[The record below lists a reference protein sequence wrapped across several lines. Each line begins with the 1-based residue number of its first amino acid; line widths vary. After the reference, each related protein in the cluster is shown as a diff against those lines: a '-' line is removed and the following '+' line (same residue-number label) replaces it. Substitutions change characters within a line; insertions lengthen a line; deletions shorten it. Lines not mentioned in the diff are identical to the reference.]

1 MQPALTEAIAGV
13 IGQSYGFL
21 CCAEGQYSQDG
32 AKYLRGAGGQGGK
45 VEGWKKCTHNY
56 MN

>member
-32 AKYLRGAGGQGGK
+32 AKHLRGAGGQGAG
-45 VEGWKKCTHNY
+45 GQG
-56 MN
+56 

>member
-13 IGQSYGFL
+13 IGQGYGFL

-32 AKYLRGAGGQGGK
+32 AKYLRGQGGK
-45 VEGWKKCTHNY
+45 VEGWKKFTHNY